1 MVPERTGMAED
12 LHRSNRSRGKS
23 LIEKQNRDV
32 NHDSSQ
38 ASMAY
43 SPIYNGISAILLQGA
58 SVSTF

>member
-12 LHRSNRSRGKS
+12 FHRPNGSGGKS

-32 NHDSSQ
+32 NHESSQ
-38 ASMAY
+38 ISMAH

-58 SVSTF
+58 FVSTF